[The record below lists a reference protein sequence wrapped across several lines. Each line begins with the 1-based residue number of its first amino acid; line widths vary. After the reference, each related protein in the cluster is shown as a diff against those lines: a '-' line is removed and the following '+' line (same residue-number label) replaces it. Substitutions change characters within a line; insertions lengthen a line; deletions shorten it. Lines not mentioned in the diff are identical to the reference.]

1 VKKLKNLTIL
11 QSSLGI
17 FFVIIFYIYGFFTTF
32 ALIFGYFGIFDPFV
46 DLLNKIYPDNA
57 FFSILLVLL
66 YFFFVAI
73 LVLLIIIWLTDLI
86 NWLKKKFK
94 KK

>member
-1 VKKLKNLTIL
+1 
-11 QSSLGI
+11 
-17 FFVIIFYIYGFFTTF
+17 
-32 ALIFGYFGIFDPFV
+32 GIFDPFV
-46 DLLNKIYPDNA
+46 DLFNKIYPDNA